1 MFHFLFNVLFISKSG
16 TTQQHA
22 TDLFINI
29 ISNQRICDQ
38 LTEWVHLMNYLS
50 KKIAW
55 SIQFLILI
63 FISIIKKT
71 ITEMFQLLIVLYR
84 WKINR
89 IIYYKVIHFYK
100 VFTSASMPATCFKH
114 SYSIV
119 TESQSS
125 LFYLFLYVTDEVL
138 LLIKSISKSNDNIAG
153 ARAFVEFF
161 LCAEVKKTHLQPPI
175 RQSHLPGS
183 FNWLG
188 IHFSTRKILFFFQLD
203 SNCH

>member
-1 MFHFLFNVLFISKSG
+1 MWSTHRVSPFDELFI
-16 TTQQHA
+16 QE
-22 TDLFINI
+22 DCLINS
-29 ISNQRICDQ
+29 ISYTYFYKYYKKN
-38 LTEWVHLMNYLS
+38 NY
-50 KKIAW
+50 W
-55 SIQFLILI
+55 NV
-63 FISIIKKT
+63 SIIDCFVSMYK
-71 ITEMFQLLIVLYR
+71 